1 MTGNVAID
9 LAISLAGIL
18 VLVGVSYLLGG
29 WRTATVTAEAAIA
42 RLRLD
47 EPDFAPGEW
56 MVGADGRC
64 AAAVSGDRR
73 EIALVF
79 AVGDKFA
86 SRRFRRGAV
95 SIEKQAAAIIFRM
108 KEPSLRLVRLI
119 APDPASLEGWLL
131 HLAGPRL

>member
-1 MTGNVAID
+1 MTGNVAVD
-9 LAISLAGIL
+9 LAISLAGIV

-29 WRTATVTAEAAIA
+29 WRTAAVTADAASA

-47 EPDFAPGEW
+47 EPDFAPDEW

-79 AVGDKFA
+79 AVGDKLA

-108 KEPSLRLVRLI
+108 KEPSLRKIRLV
-119 APDPASLEGWLL
+119 APDPSNLEGWLSR
-131 HLAGPRL
+131 LAGPRL